1 MKLIEPERIL
11 KKLEL
16 REFPQPDLIRLK
28 HPVLLCHGY
37 GAMASIVKPSP
48 MHEVSMQLRGYGIAA
63 FAPNIVPY
71 ASIETRAE
79 EWHRKIDKLCDQ
91 YGFEQFNVI
100 AHSMAGLD
108 MRYAL
113 HQEGLHN
120 RVASLTTLATPH
132 KGTSLAELILKTPE
146 RLQEV
151 LGDAFN
157 WFGNSVYPKSK
168 SDAVGALRQLT
179 RSWLTEEFN
188 PEYPDLDGVAYFS
201 YSAAVGKG
209 TDHPLAAIYR
219 YQNNHIFEVEGVND
233 AFVSR
238 ESAMHGEHLA
248 TVPLSHLEQ
257 LGLSV
262 SKERKTLFE
271 RFWREAARALKERG
285 F

>member
-1 MKLIEPERIL
+1 MKLIEPERVL
-11 KKLEL
+11 KKMEL
-16 REFPQPDLIRLK
+16 KEFPQPDLIRLK
-28 HPVLLCHGY
+28 YPVLLCHGY
-37 GAMASIVKPSP
+37 GAMISVVKPSP
-48 MHEVSMQLRGYGIAA
+48 MHEVAMLLRNYGIPA

-79 EWHRKIDKLCDQ
+79 EWSRKIDKLCDQ
-91 YGFEQFNVI
+91 YGFEKFNVI

-108 MRYAL
+108 IRHAL
-113 HQEGLHN
+113 LQEENHN

-132 KGTSLAELILKTPE
+132 KGTSLAEMILKTPDK
-146 RLQEV
+146 LQEV

-157 WFGNSVYPKSK
+157 WFGNSVYPKSR

-179 RSWLTEEFN
+179 RSWLAEQFN
-188 PEYPDLDGVAYFS
+188 PNHPDLDDVAYFS

-219 YQNNHIFEVEGVND
+219 YQNNHIFEEEGVND

-257 LGLSV
+257 LGMSI
-262 SKERKTLFE
+262 SKDRKTLFE
-271 RFWREAARALKERG
+271 RFWREAAQTLKERG

>member
-16 REFPQPDLIRLK
+16 KEFPQPDLIRLK

-37 GAMASIVKPSP
+37 GVMASIVKPSP
-48 MHEVSMQLRGYGIAA
+48 MNEACMQLRSYGIAA

-71 ASIETRAE
+71 ASIQTRAK

-113 HQEGLHN
+113 HQEGLHD

-179 RSWLTEEFN
+179 RSWLTEQFN
-188 PEYPDLDGVAYFS
+188 PEHPDLNGVAYFS
-201 YSAAVGKG
+201 YSGAVGKG

-219 YQNNHIFEVEGVND
+219 YQNNHIFEEEGVND

-262 SKERKTLFE
+262 SKERKILFE
-271 RFWREAARALKERG
+271 RFWQEAARTLKERG